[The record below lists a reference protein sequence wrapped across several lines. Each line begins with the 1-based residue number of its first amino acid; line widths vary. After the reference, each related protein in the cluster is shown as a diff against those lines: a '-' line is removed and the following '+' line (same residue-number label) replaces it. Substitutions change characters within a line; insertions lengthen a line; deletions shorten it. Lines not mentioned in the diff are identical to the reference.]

1 MSRITWDALGE
12 RIYEIGL
19 DHGVLYLPEDD
30 SDDGYSVGVPWN
42 GLTKVTDSVLNDE
55 GSPLY
60 YGDTVVYSEYMSGGY
75 TGNIEALT
83 YPDEF
88 DRCLGIV
95 EYYRGIEL
103 YRQYPIQ
110 FGLSY
115 RTLIGSDA
123 EGLDKGYKIHL
134 LYNVRIPKFE
144 KSYATISDSLDISA
158 MSWEYEAFP
167 EMMYIAD
174 VKPVYH
180 IAINSTTTP
189 SSVMKFLEETLYGTE
204 SSQPRL
210 PGPDEIINEYYN
222 HYDIW
227 EGYPGMMIYPSS
239 DKLPIAPAEVTGNV
253 EN

>member
-55 GSPLY
+55 GSPLQ
-60 YGDTVVYSEYMSGGY
+60 YGEYVADSEYKPGTY
-75 TGNIEALT
+75 TGTIEALT

-88 DRCLGIV
+88 DKCIGIV
-95 EYYRGIEL
+95 EYYPGIEL
-103 YRQYPIQ
+103 SRQNVTR

-115 RTLIGSDA
+115 RTLIGNDA
-123 EGLDKGYKIHL
+123 EGRDKGYRIHL

-144 KSYATISDSLDISA
+144 KTYATISDTLDVAA

-167 EMMYIAD
+167 ELIEVD
-174 VKPVYH
+174 GLKPVYH

-210 PGPDEIINEYYN
+210 PAPDEIIDEYYN
-222 HYDIW
+222 YYDIW
-227 EGYPGMMIYPSS
+227 EGYPGMMIYPDS
-239 DKLPIAPAEVTGNV
+239 DKVPIAPVEVTDYV